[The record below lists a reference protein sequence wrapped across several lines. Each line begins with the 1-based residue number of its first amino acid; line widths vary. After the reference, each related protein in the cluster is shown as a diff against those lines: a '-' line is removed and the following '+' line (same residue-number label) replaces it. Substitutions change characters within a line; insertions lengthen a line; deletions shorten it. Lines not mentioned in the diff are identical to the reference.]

1 MSRYQAPIA
10 DMLFALRELA
20 GYDAVAALPG
30 YEDASLD
37 VVEAVLD
44 EAATFAGDVLDP
56 LNAPG
61 DRIGATWKD
70 GVVTMPPGFKEAY
83 TRFGQAGWV
92 GLPMPEEY
100 GGQGLPQTVATAAL
114 EMWNAANMGFALGP
128 LLNQGAIEALLLCGS
143 DELKKTYV
151 EKLVSGEW
159 TGTMVL
165 TEPNAGSDLAAVRT
179 RAVPEGDHYRIFG
192 NKIYITYGEHDM
204 SPNIVHLVLARTPNA
219 PEGVKGISLFVVPKF
234 LVNADGSLGEHNDV
248 YCPSIE
254 HKLGIHASPTAVLNY
269 GEKGGAIGYLV
280 GEENNGLAYMFV
292 MMNLARFSVGVQ
304 GIGVSDR
311 AFQHA
316 LEYAR
321 ERVQSKDVGVKDPT
335 PVAIVQH
342 PDVRRMLMTMKAQI
356 EAMRALA
363 LVTAA
368 AMDHAHAN
376 PDAVEKAKHAALV
389 EFFTPIVK
397 GYGTEMSN
405 EITSFGV
412 QIHGGMGYVE
422 ETGAA
427 IYYRDA
433 RITTIYEG
441 TTAIQSND
449 FVGRKIL
456 RDNGAVAASVIA
468 EMRTVAEALAR
479 AGDADLTAIHAAF
492 VPAIDAT
499 ERATLSILATA
510 GGGDLRSTF
519 AGSVPLLMAWGIVTG
534 GWQMA
539 RAALAA
545 AAKRNDDAFY
555 VAKLGT
561 ARFYAEHLLPRA
573 AFYAYE
579 VYAGSASVMQVDDRG
594 LSLDR
599 ARLSLV

>member
-1 MSRYQAPIA
+1 MSRYTAPIA

-20 GYDAVAALPG
+20 GYESVAALPG
-30 YEDASLD
+30 FEDASLD

-44 EAATFAGDVLDP
+44 EAATFAADVLDP
-56 LNAPG
+56 LNTVG
-61 DRIGATWKD
+61 DRVGAVWSD
-70 GVVTMPPGFKEAY
+70 GRVTMPAGFKEAY
-83 TRFGQAGWV
+83 TQFGKAGWV
-92 GLPMPEEY
+92 GLPMPPEF
-100 GGQGLPQTVATAAL
+100 GGQGLPQSVATAAL

-179 RAVPEGDHYRIFG
+179 RAVPEGDHYRITG

-234 LVNADGSLGEHNDV
+234 LVNADGSLGERNDV

-269 GEKGGAIGYLV
+269 GENGGAIGYLV
-280 GEENNGLAYMFV
+280 GEECSGLAYMFV

-321 ERVQSKDVGVKDPT
+321 ERVQSKDVGVKDPA
-335 PVAIVQH
+335 PVAIVNH
-342 PDVRRMLMTMKAQI
+342 PDVRRMLMTMKAQV

-376 PDAVEKAKHAALV
+376 ADAETQAKHAALV

-405 EITSFGV
+405 EITSLGV

-427 IYYRDA
+427 IYFRDA

-456 RDNGAVAASVIA
+456 RDKGAVAFAVIA
-468 EMRTVAEALAR
+468 EMRATAEALA
-479 AGDADLTAIHAAF
+479 ASGDADLAAIRNAF
-492 VPAIDAT
+492 VPAIEAIDQAT
-499 ERATLSILATA
+499 RAVLATA
-510 GGGDLRSTF
+510 GGGDLRTTF
-519 AGSVPLLMAWGIVTG
+519 AGSVPLLMAWGVVAG

-539 RAALAA
+539 RAALVA
-545 AAKRNDDAFY
+545 AAKRDADAFY
-555 VAKLGT
+555 VAKIGT

-573 AFYAYE
+573 TAFAAE
-579 VYAGSASVMQVDDRG
+579 VTIGAGSVMLVDDRG

-599 ARLSLV
+599 ARLTFA